1 MYGGETNRM
10 GWGVASCGVN
20 PSPIRIRVSTELP
33 SPSASA
39 FTRVFDALRGEG
51 TRSIGAPAAAP
62 VRGVYVNVKLKSPS
76 FSIEVTTLSP
86 GLSHTCLSLGWP
98 AITPSGVPVK
108 MRSPGFRVKY
118 FEM

>member
-51 TRSIGAPAAAP
+51 ASVASAP
-62 VRGVYVNVKLKSPS
+62 VAASRLRVCLFPAYRPLGFQPPRMPARPEVERG
-76 FSIEVTTLSP
+76 P
-86 GLSHTCLSLGWP
+86 G
-98 AITPSGVPVK
+98 
-108 MRSPGFRVKY
+108 R
-118 FEM
+118 